1 MISKIDKI
9 IVLGGGSAGWMTA
22 ATLIRF
28 FPKKEIVLIE
38 SPEIPIIGVGE
49 STLGQI
55 NNWLAALGI
64 SDEDFMKA
72 CDASYKYAI
81 KFVDF
86 LDVNC
91 EPFYYPFGRMCVEGT
106 SNLGPMDW
114 HLKKALYPETPV
126 QDYARSFMPV
136 MALVDRN
143 RINKNL
149 SGVFDNMRFD
159 KDTAYHFN
167 AVKFS
172 SWLRDQY
179 SIPKG
184 VKHIQTIIKTATE
197 NETGIESII
206 DSNGNVHSADLF
218 IDCTGFKS
226 FLLGQTFKEKFID
239 YSDMLPNNKAWA
251 CQVPYV
257 DIEKELQCFT
267 NCTALGNGWVW
278 NTPLFSRIGT
288 GYVYSDRFVSDEA
301 ALDEFKSYLCSYK
314 MSTARNKEQVDEYSF
329 RNLSFRSGIHER
341 TFVKNVCAIGLSAGF
356 LEPLESNGLFTIHE
370 FILKLVK
377 TIGRGKISRWDKDV
391 YNVTT
396 RNQFENFAEFVGIH
410 YALSQRTDTEYWRY
424 NFNKNFDKDM
434 LSLAKKKTTGYFD
447 LANQYMF
454 DWTFSTD
461 YPAGT
466 HFIATGMDYRPL
478 DECRLTMAEWLH
490 RRDYKNL
497 IDQSNEIWKKKQCQ
511 WIAAAEASPTHYH
524 YLKNTIYKDI

>member
-1 MISKIDKI
+1 
-9 IVLGGGSAGWMTA
+9 
-22 ATLIRF
+22 
-28 FPKKEIVLIE
+28 
-38 SPEIPIIGVGE
+38 
-49 STLGQI
+49 
-55 NNWLAALGI
+55 
-64 SDEDFMKA
+64 
-72 CDASYKYAI
+72 
-81 KFVDF
+81 
-86 LDVNC
+86 
-91 EPFYYPFGRMCVEGT
+91 
-106 SNLGPMDW
+106 
-114 HLKKALYPETPV
+114 
-126 QDYARSFMPV
+126 
-136 MALVDRN
+136 
-143 RINKNL
+143 
-149 SGVFDNMRFD
+149 
-159 KDTAYHFN
+159 
-167 AVKFS
+167 
-172 SWLRDQY
+172 
-179 SIPKG
+179 